1 MKENLTQDEATAL
14 KMFIEQ
20 KPVKNKSDRMKSIY
34 IRVSPEEKRHI
45 ELVAS
50 AAGLSTSEM
59 IRQCAMNV
67 KLRSIPPGAFYD
79 LINSCDNLTELIEN
93 YKADPVS
100 KEQLDFFAEG
110 FKEDLEELKKAV
122 WFLCRATDEELA
134 KWIEEHPERK

>member
-1 MKENLTQDEATAL
+1 MKENLTQEEAAAL

-20 KPVKNKSDRMKSIY
+20 KPVKEKNERTQSLY

-50 AAGLSTSEM
+50 AAGLSTSEL